1 MSNAIR
7 DVTEQA
13 IRETDILVGTTTAA
27 SQMASRRKELQIDGK
42 INKESPK
49 HVSVVVYEEAG
60 RTTEGETAIGYACL
74 RMPNTRSPAGTGSKS
89 AHSTPRRR
97 NERVIAVRPGLH
109 F

>member
-7 DVTEQA
+7 DATEQV

-27 SQMASRRKELQIDGK
+27 SQMASRHKELQRDGN

-60 RTTEGETAIGYACL
+60 RTTEGETAIGYACF
-74 RMPNTRSPAGTGSKS
+74 RMPDTRSTAGTGNKS
-89 AHSTPRRR
+89 ARSISSFRHTS
-97 NERVIAVRPGLH
+97 V
-109 F
+109 